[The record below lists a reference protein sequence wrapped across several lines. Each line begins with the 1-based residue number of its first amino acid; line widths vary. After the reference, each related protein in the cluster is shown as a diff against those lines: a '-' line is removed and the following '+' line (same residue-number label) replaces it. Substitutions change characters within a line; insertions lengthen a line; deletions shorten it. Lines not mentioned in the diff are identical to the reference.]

1 MTYRLVTLAEVKR
14 QLVYDNA
21 LSDAALTFRLEAV
34 SGVIVDF
41 IGEHSEQWAEGWTD
55 SSGEPLVD
63 DDGNPLVLVL
73 VVDSN
78 GDAILDSNG
87 DRQYDVEVAEIDS
100 AGDVTNGV
108 SVVPQQVQAATICA
122 MATWDEQRGA
132 DIITPAVKSLLQRTR
147 RPVVV

>member
-1 MTYRLVTLAEVKR
+1 MSYRLVTLAEVKR

-100 AGDVTNGV
+100 AGDYSNGV
-108 SVVPQQVQAATICA
+108 SVVPQQVQAAVICA
-122 MATWDEQRGA
+122 MSAWDEQRGA

>member
-1 MTYRLVTLAEVKR
+1 MSYRLVTLAEVKR

-87 DRQYDVEVAEIDS
+87 DRQYDVEVAVIDS
-100 AGDVTNGV
+100 NGDVTNGV

-122 MATWDEQRGA
+122 MAAWDEQRGA